1 MAFTAFVAFLRRLG
15 WSFIYLFFPPFRVF
29 AAFRGHWGGTL
40 MAFTVLVVF
49 TGHWGWT
56 LVALFSV
63 CSVSEGCRLVFLFY
77 LFIYCLCGVA
87 CSVHGALGWD
97 SCGVYIVSS
106 FFYWAL
112 GLDVCGAFLRL

>member
-87 CSVHGALGWD
+87 CSVRSPSNGA
-97 SCGVYIVSS
+97 SISII
-106 FFYWAL
+106 
-112 GLDVCGAFLRL
+112 FLSQPFPE